1 MSRRIYT
8 YFMVRA
14 KDEIYCKHILEAIRG
29 IEDFIGGMSYAE
41 FSHDLKTV
49 LAVSRELEI
58 IGEASKR
65 LSDTLKSQL
74 GSIPWREI
82 AGMRDVLIH
91 DYLSVDVREVWKAAT
106 DDVPVLKTA
115 LELKLS

>member
-1 MSRRIYT
+1 
-8 YFMVRA
+8 MVKA

-29 IEDFIGGMSYAE
+29 IEDFIGSMSYAE
-41 FSHDLKTV
+41 FADDLKTV

-74 GSIPWREI
+74 GNIPWRDI

-91 DYLSVDVREVWKAAT
+91 DYLSVDVREVWEAAT
-106 DDVPVLKTA
+106 DDALVLK
-115 LELKLS
+115 KVLSDAINKKD